1 MKILIVLMVL
11 CLFMPFIVWLIDLV
25 IDWFERR

>member
-1 MKILIVLMVL
+1 MKILIVLMAL

-25 IDWFERR
+25 IDWFERK